1 MRTFAVSMTLLV
13 AGLVGTGY
21 YAYNLGV
28 GKYANEKSVGGE
40 NQPGA
45 ASGAQPG
52 PNGQTTAEVASGN
65 TGEAGETGRAAPDQR
80 GDNKPAQGSVP
91 LANKLSGQSNNLAT
105 GTVSG
110 GTAQAQSGSLVP
122 VVAHGKT
129 LFNANCQGCHGAN
142 AQGLVGPSLVA
153 SGGPTEWQ
161 FADFRR
167 ALLQGVTPDGK
178 TLSETMPRFGVVALQ
193 PKGQPASDQ
202 DLTDIQAYIKTLK

>member
-13 AGLVGTGY
+13 AGLVGSGY

-28 GKYANEKSVGGE
+28 GKYAGAKSVGGE

-45 ASGAQPG
+45 AASAQPG
-52 PNGQTTAEVASGN
+52 PSGQTTAEAVAGN
-65 TGEAGETGRAAPDQR
+65 TGQAGQTGRAAADKR
-80 GDNKPAQGSVP
+80 GSQQPAQGSVP
-91 LANKLSGQSNNLAT
+91 LANKLAGTSTNLAT

-110 GTAQAQSGSLVP
+110 GTAQAQAGGPTP

-142 AQGLVGPSLVA
+142 AKGLIGPSLVA
-153 SGGPTEWQ
+153 AGGPTEWQ

-167 ALLQGVTPDGK
+167 TLLKGVTPNGE
-178 TLSETMPRFGVVALQ
+178 TLNATMPRFGVVALQ
-193 PKGQPASDQ
+193 PGGQPASDQ
-202 DLTDIQAYIKTLK
+202 DLADLQAYIKTLK